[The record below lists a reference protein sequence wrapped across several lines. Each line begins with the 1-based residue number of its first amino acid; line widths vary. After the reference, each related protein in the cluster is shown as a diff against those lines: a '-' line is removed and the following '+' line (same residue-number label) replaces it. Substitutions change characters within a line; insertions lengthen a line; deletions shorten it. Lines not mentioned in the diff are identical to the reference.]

1 MKHKKT
7 VVDIAVKDK
16 RVLVRAD
23 FNVPLK
29 DGVVQD
35 DMRIKAALPTIE
47 YLLGQNA
54 RIILV
59 SHLGRPKGQV
69 IEELR
74 LDPVAKRLGQILE
87 RPVKKLDQVIGP
99 EVQATVEAMQPGDIL
114 LLENVRFEPG
124 EQANDDEF
132 ARQLAALAEV
142 YVNDAFGTA
151 HRAHASTVGV
161 TNYLP
166 SVAGMLLKSELDHLN
181 ALLENPD
188 KPFYAI
194 LGGNKVSDKILVIDK
209 LLDVVDGLMIGGGMC
224 FTFLKA
230 KGLSIGA
237 SICQE
242 EELQHSR
249 DMMLKAERLGVSLHV
264 PLDVIVAPEIS
275 PDVEHMTVDADSI
288 PDDWKGLDIGP
299 KTIKQYSDQISHART
314 VFWNGPLGVFEI
326 DQFANGTKKIG
337 EAIASSGAIS
347 VIGGGDTD
355 AALKQFELEDKVS
368 FISTGGGASL
378 KLLEGSPLPAVEAL
392 LDMEPIVTNS
402 N

>member
-275 PDVEHMTVDADSI
+275 PDVEHMTVDADGI

-326 DQFANGTKKIG
+326 EQFANGTKKIG